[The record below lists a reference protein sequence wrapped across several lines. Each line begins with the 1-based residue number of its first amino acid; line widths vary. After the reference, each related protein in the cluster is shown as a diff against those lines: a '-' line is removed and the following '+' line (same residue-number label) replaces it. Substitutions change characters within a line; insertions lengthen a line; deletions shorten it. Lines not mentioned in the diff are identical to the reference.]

1 MQNFV
6 GASVLALSVLGL
18 SALSLLVAAP
28 AAAQTPAAV
37 SGEAVEQVPSDTE
50 ALVTAGQSDERTE
63 AVKQRFRERFGNMP
77 VTEVRHT
84 AFGLFEIQLG
94 SSLVYTDEPVTFV
107 LDGHLIDASNRQD
120 ITEQRLEELARVD
133 FNALPFELAVT
144 QVRGDGSR
152 KMAIFED
159 PNCGF
164 CKQLRRNME
173 GIDDLT
179 VYTFLLPILSAD
191 SAEKV
196 KNVWCAADQ
205 GQVLDDWML
214 NGKVPPKLS
223 CDVPLDQ
230 FRQLGQQL
238 AIQGT
243 PAVFFADGSM
253 VPGAIS
259 KEDLIR
265 RLQ

>member
-1 MQNFV
+1 MQKTV
-6 GASVLALSVLGL
+6 KKMVSASALVLGVLGL
-18 SALSLLVAAP
+18 FAMESAVAQTPVAP
-28 AAAQTPAAV
+28 AAAAAPVQVATSPAPAV
-37 SGEAVEQVPSDTE
+37 V
-50 ALVTAGQSDERTE
+50 AGQVDERTE
-63 AVKQRFRERFGNMP
+63 AVKQRFRDRFGNMP

-84 AFGLFEIQLG
+84 VFGLFEVQLG

-120 ITEQRLEELARVD
+120 ITEQRLEDLAKVD
-133 FNALPFELAVT
+133 FKALPFELSVK
-144 QVRGDGSR
+144 QVLGDGSR
-152 KMAIFED
+152 QMAIFED

-164 CKQLRRNME
+164 CKQLRRNMV
-173 GIDDLT
+173 GIDNVT

-196 KNVWCAADQ
+196 KNIWCATDQ
-205 GQVLDDWML
+205 GQVLDAWML
-214 NGKVPPKLS
+214 DGKVPPKLS
-223 CDVPLDQ
+223 CDVPIDQ

-238 AIQGT
+238 AVQGT
-243 PAVFFADGSM
+243 PAIFFADGSR

-259 KEDLIR
+259 KEDIIK

>member
-1 MQNFV
+1 MKTMI
-6 GASVLALSVLGL
+6 GAAVVML
-18 SALSLLVAAP
+18 SAWGLP
-28 AAAQTPAAV
+28 AATPALAQV
-37 SGEAVEQVPSDTE
+37 TAQVVTPVDGQVPIGTDTP
-50 ALVTAGQSDERTE
+50 AVAGQSDARTE

-84 AFGLFEIQLG
+84 AFGLFEVQLG
-94 SSLVYTDEPVTFV
+94 NSLVYTDEPVTFV
-107 LDGHLIDASNRQD
+107 LDGHLIDASTRQD
-120 ITEQRLEELARVD
+120 ITEQRLQDLAKIDFNTLPLELAI
-133 FNALPFELAVT
+133 T

-159 PNCGF
+159 PNCGY

-196 KNVWCAADQ
+196 KNIWCATEQ
-205 GQVLDDWML
+205 GEVLDQWML

-223 CDVPLDQ
+223 CEAPLEK
-230 FRQLGQQL
+230 FRQLGQTL
-238 AIQGT
+238 MVQGT
-243 PAVFFADGSM
+243 PAIFFADGSR

-259 KEDLIR
+259 KEELIK
-265 RLQ
+265 RLQQ

>member
-1 MQNFV
+1 MHKTVKQMV
-6 GASVLALSVLGL
+6 SASVLVLGAL
-18 SALSLLVAAP
+18 VFFLMGPASAQTAAP
-28 AAAQTPAAV
+28 AALAAPAEVPKSAEPAV
-37 SGEAVEQVPSDTE
+37 V
-50 ALVTAGQSDERTE
+50 AGQVDARTE
-63 AVKQRFRERFGNMP
+63 AVKKRFRDRFGNMP

-84 AFGLFEIQLG
+84 VFGLFEVQLG
-94 SSLVYTDEPVTFV
+94 SSLVYTDEPVSFV

-120 ITEQRLEELARVD
+120 ITEQRLEELAKVD
-133 FNALPFELAVT
+133 FNALPFELSVK
-144 QVRGDGSR
+144 QVVGDGSR

-164 CKQLRRNME
+164 CKKLRRNMV
-173 GIDDLT
+173 GIDNLT
-179 VYTFLLPILSAD
+179 VYTFLLPILSED

-196 KNVWCAADQ
+196 KNIWCATDQ
-205 GQVLDDWML
+205 GQVLDAWML
-214 NGKVPPKLS
+214 GGKVPPKLS

-238 AIQGT
+238 AVQGT
-243 PAVFFADGSM
+243 PAIFFADGSR

-259 KEDLIR
+259 KEEIIK

>member
-1 MQNFV
+1 MQKTV
-6 GASVLALSVLGL
+6 KKMVSASALVLGVLGL
-18 SALSLLVAAP
+18 FAMESAVAQTPLAP
-28 AAAQTPAAV
+28 AAPVQAATSPAPAV
-37 SGEAVEQVPSDTE
+37 V
-50 ALVTAGQSDERTE
+50 AGQVDERTE
-63 AVKQRFRERFGNMP
+63 AVKQRFRDRFGNMP

-84 AFGLFEIQLG
+84 VFGLFEVQLG

-120 ITEQRLEELARVD
+120 ITEQRLEDLAKVD
-133 FNALPFELAVT
+133 FKALPFELSVK
-144 QVRGDGSR
+144 QVLGDGSR
-152 KMAIFED
+152 QMAIFED

-164 CKQLRRNME
+164 CKQLRRNMV
-173 GIDDLT
+173 GIDNVT

-196 KNVWCAADQ
+196 KNIWCATDQ
-205 GQVLDDWML
+205 GQVLDAWML
-214 NGKVPPKLS
+214 DGKVPPKLS
-223 CDVPLDQ
+223 CDVPIDQ

-238 AIQGT
+238 AVQGT
-243 PAVFFADGSM
+243 PAIFFADGSR

-259 KEDLIR
+259 KEEIIK

>member
-1 MQNFV
+1 MQHLMA
-6 GASVLALSVLGL
+6 ASVVAMGAWAMLLSM
-18 SALSLLVAAP
+18 P
-28 AAAQTPAAV
+28 AAAQVPPPANEQMQAGSQAAV
-37 SGEAVEQVPSDTE
+37 TV
-50 ALVTAGQSDERTE
+50 GQSDERTE

-84 AFGLFEIQLG
+84 GFGLYEVQLG

-120 ITEQRLEELARVD
+120 ITEQRLQDLARID
-133 FNALPFELAVT
+133 FDALPFELAVT

-159 PNCGF
+159 PNCGY

-173 GIDDLT
+173 GIDNLT
-179 VYTFLLPILSAD
+179 VHTFLLPILSAD

-196 KNVWCAADQ
+196 KNIWCATDQ
-205 GQVLDDWML
+205 GQVLDEWML
-214 NGKVPPKLS
+214 NAKVPPTLS
-223 CDVPLDQ
+223 CDVPIDE
-230 FRQLGQQL
+230 FRQLAQTL
-238 AIQGT
+238 TVQGT
-243 PAVFFADGSM
+243 PAIIFADGSR

-259 KEDLIR
+259 KEELTK

>member
-1 MQNFV
+1 MQRMI
-6 GASVLALSVLGL
+6 GAGVLIL
-18 SALSLLVAAP
+18 SAWGLLLVAPVAAQVVTPVDGQVNGQVNGQVPAP
-28 AAAQTPAAV
+28 AQST
-37 SGEAVEQVPSDTE
+37 
-50 ALVTAGQSDERTE
+50 VTAGQSDERTE

-84 AFGLFEIQLG
+84 AFGLYEVQLG
-94 SSLVYTDEPVTFV
+94 KSLVYTDEPVTFV

-120 ITEQRLEELARVD
+120 ITEQRLQDLAKID
-133 FNALPFELAVT
+133 FNALPLELAVT

-159 PNCGF
+159 PNCGY

-173 GIDDLT
+173 GIDNLT
-179 VYTFLLPILSAD
+179 VHTFLLPILSAD
-191 SAEKV
+191 SVEKV
-196 KNVWCAADQ
+196 KNIWCAADQ

-223 CDVPLDQ
+223 CDAPIEG
-230 FRQLGQQL
+230 FRQLGQEL
-238 AIQGT
+238 TVQGT
-243 PAVFFADGSM
+243 PAIIFADGSR

-259 KEDLIR
+259 KEELIK

>member
-1 MQNFV
+1 MLKTVKQMV
-6 GASVLALSVLGL
+6 IASVLVLG
-18 SALSLLVAAP
+18 ALGLFLMAP
-28 AAAQTPAAV
+28 AAAQTTAVVSTPSATAPALTSAEPAV
-37 SGEAVEQVPSDTE
+37 V
-50 ALVTAGQSDERTE
+50 AGQVDKRTE
-63 AVKQRFRERFGNMP
+63 AVKQRFRDRFGNMP

-84 AFGLFEIQLG
+84 AFGLFEVQLG

-120 ITEQRLEELARVD
+120 ITEQRLEALARID
-133 FNALPFELAVT
+133 FSALPFDLSVK
-144 QVRGDGSR
+144 QVVGDGSR

-164 CKQLRRNME
+164 CKKLRRNMV
-173 GIDDLT
+173 GIDNLT

-191 SAEKV
+191 SAVKV
-196 KNVWCAADQ
+196 KNIWCAPDQ
-205 GQVLDDWML
+205 GQVLDAWML
-214 NGKVPPKLS
+214 EGKVPPKLS
-223 CDVPLDQ
+223 CDVPIDQ

-238 AIQGT
+238 AVQGS
-243 PAVFFADGSM
+243 PAIFFADGSR

-259 KEDLIR
+259 KEEIIK

>member
-1 MQNFV
+1 MQKTV
-6 GASVLALSVLGL
+6 KQMVSASALVLGAL
-18 SALSLLVAAP
+18 GLFAMGSAS
-28 AAAQTPAAV
+28 AQTPVAPIAAPT
-37 SGEAVEQVPSDTE
+37 SAEPAVV
-50 ALVTAGQSDERTE
+50 AGQVDERTE
-63 AVKQRFRERFGNMP
+63 AVKQRFRDRFGNMP

-84 AFGLFEIQLG
+84 AFGLFEVQLG

-120 ITEQRLEELARVD
+120 ITEQRLEDLAKVD
-133 FNALPFELAVT
+133 FKALPFELAVK
-144 QVRGDGSR
+144 QVLGDGSR
-152 KMAIFED
+152 QMAIFED

-164 CKQLRRNME
+164 CKQLRRNMV
-173 GIDDLT
+173 GIDNVT

-196 KNVWCAADQ
+196 KNIWCATDQ
-205 GQVLDDWML
+205 GQVLDAWML
-214 NGKVPPKLS
+214 DGKVPPKLS
-223 CDVPLDQ
+223 CDVPIDQ

-238 AIQGT
+238 AVQGT
-243 PAVFFADGSM
+243 PAIFFADGSR

-259 KEDLIR
+259 KEEIIK

>member
-1 MQNFV
+1 MHKTVKQMV
-6 GASVLALSVLGL
+6 SASVLVLGAL
-18 SALSLLVAAP
+18 VFFLMGSASAQTAAP
-28 AAAQTPAAV
+28 AAPAEVPKSAEPAV
-37 SGEAVEQVPSDTE
+37 V
-50 ALVTAGQSDERTE
+50 AGRVDARTE
-63 AVKQRFRERFGNMP
+63 AVKKRFRDRFGNMP

-84 AFGLFEIQLG
+84 VFGLFEVQLG
-94 SSLVYTDEPVTFV
+94 SNLVYTDEPVSFV

-120 ITEQRLEELARVD
+120 ITEQRLEELAKVD
-133 FNALPFELAVT
+133 FNALPFELSVK
-144 QVRGDGSR
+144 QVIGDGSR

-164 CKQLRRNME
+164 CKQLRRNMV
-173 GIDDLT
+173 GIDNLT
-179 VYTFLLPILSAD
+179 VYTFLLPILSED

-196 KNVWCAADQ
+196 KNIWCATDQ
-205 GQVLDDWML
+205 GQVLDAWML
-214 NGKVPPKLS
+214 GGKVPAKLG

-238 AIQGT
+238 AVQGT
-243 PAVFFADGSM
+243 PAIFFADGSR

-259 KEDLIR
+259 KEEIIK